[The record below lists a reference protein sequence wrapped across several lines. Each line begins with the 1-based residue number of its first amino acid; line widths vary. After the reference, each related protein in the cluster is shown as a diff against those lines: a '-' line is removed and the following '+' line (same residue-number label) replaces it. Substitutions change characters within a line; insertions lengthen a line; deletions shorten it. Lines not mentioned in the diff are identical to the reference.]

1 MLRHNSSFVMVSH
14 GGVHGRCYVLNTRVS
29 VHDLR
34 LGEGLVMC
42 DISNKIATRKHEN
55 VLKLAERGWYS
66 NRSEHRQSGDNM
78 YTKRLTLGANFDM
91 YRVRIDA
98 GSQDR
103 IC

>member
-55 VLKLAERGWYS
+55 VLKLAKRGCGIVT
-66 NRSEHRQSGDNM
+66 Q
-78 YTKRLTLGANFDM
+78 KRNAAK
-91 YRVRIDA
+91 A
-98 GSQDR
+98 GT
-103 IC
+103 ICTPNA